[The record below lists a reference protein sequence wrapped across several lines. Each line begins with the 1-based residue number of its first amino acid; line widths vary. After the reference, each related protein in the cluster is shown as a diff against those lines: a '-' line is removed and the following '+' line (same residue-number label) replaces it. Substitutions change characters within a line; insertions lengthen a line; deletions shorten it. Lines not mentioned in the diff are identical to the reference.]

1 MKESRFHY
9 NLSAREVSNLITKY
23 NENNENINS
32 NWRVAHINIQNYQ
45 DEVFFA
51 VFENDEV

>member
-1 MKESRFHY
+1 MKEIRFHH
-9 NLSAREVSNLITKY
+9 NLSAREVYNLITKH
-23 NENNENINS
+23 NEINENINS

-45 DEVFFA
+45 DETYFV